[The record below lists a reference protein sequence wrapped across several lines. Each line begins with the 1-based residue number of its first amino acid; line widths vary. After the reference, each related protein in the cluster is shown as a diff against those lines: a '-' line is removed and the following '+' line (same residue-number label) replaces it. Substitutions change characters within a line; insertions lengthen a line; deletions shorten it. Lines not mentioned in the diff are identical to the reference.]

1 VPHGTSPTALSPVS
15 RSFRPF
21 SVDARFILFILRNRN
36 ANIDDVDLTQS
47 WRQAR
52 PPRACSIISTIESRA
67 APTLTR
73 YSFTREIQF
82 LRPVSQRSY
91 FRQSD
96 SYHYCCR
103 LVRKVL
109 PQKRAMRGQ
118 VSRCF
123 E

>member
-1 VPHGTSPTALSPVS
+1 MSILPSRGAKLAPREHALY
-15 RSFRPF
+15 
-21 SVDARFILFILRNRN
+21 
-36 ANIDDVDLTQS
+36 
-47 WRQAR
+47 
-52 PPRACSIISTIESRA
+52 ISTIESRA

-73 YSFTREIQF
+73 YSFTPEIQF